1 MHFNPHSG
9 HNAKIRSNEAI
20 LSILVGFR
28 LRMPKAGTVLFVA
41 SLCTLKSLYT
51 IKHENIYNLQVY
63 IALYMLC
70 SYAEANRDKP
80 KRCNLFIYTGVA
92 DVSTWLQ
99 HPNIVIQ
106 ITQREREKKERILWR
121 DKVVNLFIVQLRSDT
136 TGAVENQQSQTMYT
150 IFSESFPGGAT
161 LLPWLSRF

>member
-99 HPNIVIQ
+99 HPNIVI
-106 ITQREREKKERILWR
+106 
-121 DKVVNLFIVQLRSDT
+121 
-136 TGAVENQQSQTMYT
+136 
-150 IFSESFPGGAT
+150 
-161 LLPWLSRF
+161 